1 MKTLLIHAQ
10 SFEYIAKS
18 KAIRDAEELDEY
30 KKQQKMENV
39 IVVFTTVEDSDLQDP
54 ENIISKFTDDL
65 VDYMTRVKANKV
77 VIYPYAHLSPKLAP
91 PPASLDILKK
101 MEAILRKR
109 IGEDRVVRAPFGW
122 YKEFILH
129 CYGHPLSELSRSYEP
144 ESIVK
149 KEIEKKH
156 YVLKTNGEVLL
167 PHDYLSK
174 EKIDSEFKILVEKE
188 ALGQELGEK
197 ENPINRLCAK
207 FGFEWEPLSDYG
219 HMRYGPHATLILEA
233 VSEYSWML
241 AQHLGIPVL
250 KIKGTNM
257 FDLSARPVYEHAEL
271 YGDRLYDLRVDNK
284 HLVVRYAACHQ
295 QFAMLRD
302 FVLSYKDLPLG
313 MFELADSY
321 RMEQSG
327 EVTLCFRL
335 RKFHMPDLH
344 ILVKTLKEAIEVAHS
359 IQEIVHKEARKLDEK
374 YYAVYNVTEDFWNT
388 HRDVVLEFV
397 KNDGVDAVVTV
408 YPAGIYYWVL
418 NVEYHIID
426 SAGRPREIATFQ
438 FDIGNA
444 KRFGIKYIDEDGNEK
459 YPIIIHTA
467 LIGSVE
473 RYIYMLFDSAIKT
486 EKKGQTPSLPT
497 WASPIQ
503 VRLIPVDVNSKEQ
516 LEYVEKVATLLEEQI
531 IRVDIDDRP
540 LSLGRRIR
548 DAGREWI
555 PYVGVIGEREVKTG
569 TVNVTIRRTNDRIA
583 LKPEELVRHVLTDIN
598 GYPRVRSTLP
608 KYLSKRPTLV
618 YIEKGS
624 T

>member
-1 MKTLLIHAQ
+1 LKTLLIHAQ
-10 SFEYIAKS
+10 NFEYIARS
-18 KAIRDAEELDEY
+18 KAIRDAEELNEQN
-30 KKQQKMENV
+30 KQQKLENV
-39 IVVFTTVEDSDLQDP
+39 VVAFITVEDSDLQDP
-54 ENIISKFTDDL
+54 NTVIKNFVDDITE
-65 VDYMTRVKANKV
+65 YIGRVKANKII
-77 VIYPYAHLSPKLAP
+77 IYPYAHLSQKLAP
-91 PPASLDILKK
+91 PIASLDILKK
-101 MEAILRKR
+101 IESVLKERL
-109 IGEDRVVRAPFGW
+109 GSSTVTRAPFGW
-122 YKEFILH
+122 YKEFVLH

-144 ESIVK
+144 ESIVR

-156 YVLKTNGEVLL
+156 YVLRVGGEVLS
-167 PHDYLSK
+167 PQDYISK
-174 EKIDSEFKILVEKE
+174 TSIDPEFKILIEKE
-188 ALGQELGEK
+188 ALGLELGEK

-233 VSEYSWML
+233 VSEYSWIL
-241 AQHLGIPVL
+241 AQQLGIPVL

-284 HLVVRYAACHQ
+284 HLVIRYAACHQ
-295 QFAMLRD
+295 QFAMLKD

-344 ILVKTLKEAIEVAHS
+344 ILVKTLEEAIEVARR
-359 IQEIVHKEARKLDEK
+359 IQETVHKEAKKLGEK
-374 YYAVYNVTEDFWNT
+374 YYAVYNVTEDFWDNY
-388 HRDVVLEFV
+388 RDVVLEFV
-397 KNDGVDAVVTV
+397 KNDGTDAVVTI

-444 KRFGIKYIDEDGNEK
+444 KRFGIKYIDENGDEK

-473 RYIYMLFDSAIKT
+473 RYIYMLFDSAVKN
-486 EKKGQTPSLPT
+486 EKRGQTPSLPT
-497 WASPIQ
+497 WVSPIQ
-503 VRLIPVDVNSKEQ
+503 VRLIPVDISSKEQ
-516 LEYVEKVATLLEEQI
+516 IEFVEKIASLLDEHV

-555 PYVGVIGEREVKTG
+555 PYVGVVGEREVKTG
-569 TVNVTIRRTNDRIA
+569 TVNVTIRKTNDRIA
-583 LKPEELVRHVLTDIN
+583 LKPEELVKRVLDDIT
-598 GYPRVRSTLP
+598 GYPRIRSTLP
-608 KYLSKRPTLV
+608 RYLSRRPTLV
-618 YIEKGS
+618 YIERGS